1 MTNLLQ
7 ETKNDILRSGH
18 TIADIKFIGSAD
30 EEYACTWAEFEV
42 LADVEYDSGYG
53 SAEIAGDLVVRF
65 TDGSHMRRYEYDGL
79 DRWEFDLPV
88 RRRIWR
94 ASKRI
99 RILKHGMW
107 ESVADMNTAL
117 VAPRGR

>member
-1 MTNLLQ
+1 MINLLK
-7 ETKNDILRSGH
+7 ETKDDILRSGH

-42 LADVEYDSGYG
+42 LADVEYDCGYG

-65 TDGSHMRRYEYDGL
+65 TDGSHMSRREYDGSEC
-79 DRWEFDLPV
+79 WEFDVPV
-88 RRRIWR
+88 RRRSSR

-107 ESVADMNTAL
+107 ESVAYMNTA
-117 VAPRGR
+117 RKGTK